1 MDFYREKLC
10 VNLLWK
16 LRGEMT
22 YWMDKSIFLIFANE
36 NGTMY
41 QFIFLKKVKLKPMF
55 IIVHLKLFLFL
66 SLIRIFFKGMGNF
79 LETVLGIQ
87 ILLAR
92 SGPKN
97 GLMTSHFVIKF
108 PVTLFLHIYSTSQL
122 CSNIFSS

>member
-1 MDFYREKLC
+1 
-10 VNLLWK
+10 
-16 LRGEMT
+16 MT
-22 YWMDKSIFLIFANE
+22 YWMGKSIFLIFANE

-97 GLMTSHFVIKF
+97 GLMTSHFAIKF

>member
-1 MDFYREKLC
+1 MKMVQC
-10 VNLLWK
+10 INLYFK
-16 LRGEMT
+16 
-22 YWMDKSIFLIFANE
+22 
-36 NGTMY
+36 
-41 QFIFLKKVKLKPMF
+41 KKVKLKPMF

-79 LETVLGIQ
+79 LGTVLGIQ

>member
-1 MDFYREKLC
+1 
-10 VNLLWK
+10 
-16 LRGEMT
+16 MT
-22 YWMDKSIFLIFANE
+22 YWMGKSIFLIFANE

-41 QFIFLKKVKLKPMF
+41 QFIFLKKVKLKP

-79 LETVLGIQ
+79 LETVLQIQ

-108 PVTLFLHIYSTSQL
+108 PVTLFLHMYSTSQL